1 MTSPRG
7 GSSEHRL
14 AFLDQTALEL
24 LRATG
29 RNQLVQCVWI
39 YEHPIDHDGLNRF
52 HRNFCASLAGRLI
65 ERSRLPVGRPRWV
78 QPPGLTPLQIGQTV
92 RPRRELLNWVDEL
105 GDLPIDPERGPACYV
120 AVQAFDDGTTGVCV
134 IASHVI
140 GDGVGGMMAIFEAVS
155 GMERNTGYDAPGA
168 RTPSKALIA
177 DVRQIV
183 RDLPLTART
192 AVKAFKMVRAKRA
205 DFARARAAQGAGS
218 GGRLVRVPS
227 VVVFVDTQDWDSRAE
242 CIGGNSYSLLAG
254 FAAKLAE
261 RLGRRRS
268 ADGAVTLLIAIN
280 QRESLDDDRAL
291 AMAFANAVVDPDK
304 VTVDLTDAR
313 AAVRD
318 AREKA
323 KQETDPVMDLLP
335 LIPWLPRGAVK
346 GVADLMFAYS
356 EDLPVSCSNLGDLP
370 PEIAQ
375 ADGTPAEYMFI
386 RGLDTNVTEAEL
398 QRSHG
403 QLVLV
408 SGRIG
413 GKISISI
420 EGYQLGVENSK
431 ERLRSLVAETL
442 SEFGLTGVIE

>member
-1 MTSPRG
+1 M
-7 GSSEHRL
+7 
-14 AFLDQTALEL
+14 
-24 LRATG
+24 
-29 RNQLVQCVWI
+29 
-39 YEHPIDHDGLNRF
+39 
-52 HRNFCASLAGRLI
+52 
-65 ERSRLPVGRPRWV
+65 
-78 QPPGLTPLQIGQTV
+78 QIGQSV
-92 RPRRELLNWVDEL
+92 RPRRELLDWVDEL
-105 GDLPIDPERGPACYV
+105 GDLPVDPEHGPACYV
-120 AVQAFDDGTTGVCV
+120 AVQTFDDGTTAVCV
-134 IASHVI
+134 TASHVI
-140 GDGVGGMMAIFEAVS
+140 GDGVGGMMAIFEAIS
-155 GMERNTGYDAPGA
+155 GMVRDTGYDAPGA
-168 RTPSKALIA
+168 RTPSKAFIA
-177 DVRQIV
+177 DIRQVV
-183 RDLPLTART
+183 RDFPMTASTT
-192 AVKAFKMVRAKRA
+192 AKAIRMVRAKRA
-205 DFARARAAQGAGS
+205 EFARARAARGAGS

-227 VVVFVDTQDWDSRAE
+227 VVLFVDTQDWDSRAE
-242 CIGGNSYSLLAG
+242 CLSGNSYSLFAG

-280 QRESLDDDRAL
+280 QRENLDDDRAI

-323 KQETDPVMDLLP
+323 KQETDPVMELLP
-335 LIPWLPRGAVK
+335 LIPWLPKGAVK

-370 PEIAQ
+370 SEIAQ
-375 ADGTPAEYMFI
+375 ADGTPAEYVFI

-408 SGRIG
+408 SGRIR

-431 ERLRSLVAETL
+431 ERLRGLVAETL